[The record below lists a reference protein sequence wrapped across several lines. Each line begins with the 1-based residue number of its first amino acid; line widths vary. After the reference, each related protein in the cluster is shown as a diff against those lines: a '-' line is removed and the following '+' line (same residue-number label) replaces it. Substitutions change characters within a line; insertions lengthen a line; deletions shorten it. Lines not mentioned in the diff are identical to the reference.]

1 MTSSPDLDSF
11 ISTFAND
18 AEKGTVRNGYA
29 LFLYQRNE
37 SDLKVTATQID
48 QLLQKTYS
56 SYTSKQLTVLQNL
69 KYMMNQINSW
79 KRRLSSNWMRIQNLL
94 ERPVQVPRSRKKQM
108 PSTSLAETEDVLEDV
123 EHAQEISTPVHKL
136 RNDCERCETT
146 RKEWIDK
153 YNVLDRISFTALP
166 CTGTIS
172 NMALELGILSD
183 LQVGELM
190 FKENELTLSWDLTP
204 LDGQQINSCHI
215 SSKHQ
220 NLTLQTFGM
229 PGGTTEDYLEH
240 ILNAIHDI
248 GCWYSTYH
256 GIQQHVV
263 LYTLF
268 QSLQATLTDRDGMA
282 SEARKE
288 LKKLDVDWSV
298 STSLYGHEGSAAN
311 LVHALSKLRY
321 KESSRDPKGFK
332 AYLLREGLKKT
343 YIPRYVGNRFHV
355 LFLLAGIIYKIKDS
369 LAVYLEKF
377 CKSMK
382 LREAIEKDLTNPDV
396 MVQIRVLGLFGK
408 LLTGPWM
415 KLFYNKSSS
424 LRKLSYLEM
433 TPFVRRSITT
443 LKELQL
449 NPASILTLEFD
460 VFGHPLLVD
469 DVLVVLRDVELQPGE
484 RFFRTVS
491 VLASCFVK
499 VLERQLDDYLT
510 GDLANPMEAMMQQ
523 TSSAPLHNIHSERVL
538 GMVDSQFH
546 RAPNASFGF
555 VDAKVKCQANKTMD
569 WLLAKPVKEQGS
581 LIKFAV
587 RQARKQRKVLEER
600 VQVMS
605 KTIMSRQIIIGQKR
619 DKTERKK
626 VEKKVLGCLEKDAG
640 FGNDIFVALFTETK
654 LILSS
659 LLSERFD
666 CLPLSIRHVWDVDGK
681 DQVFDGK
688 IDM

>member
-48 QLLQKTYS
+48 QLLQKTDS

-79 KRRLSSNWMRIQNLL
+79 KRRLSSNWMRIQDLL

-123 EHAQEISTPVHKL
+123 EHAQEISTPVQKL

-153 YNVLDRISFTALP
+153 KELKNVKDQVNRMVAKLRMLEEQRKDFELDTTRPEDVEKNVECLKKPTMFDPSTRKCIYSCILHQVPFEKTCSLIKFIVHELTGISFTALP

-190 FKENELTLSWDLTP
+190 FKENELTLSWDSTP
-204 LDGQQINSCHI
+204 LDGQKINSCHI

-248 GCWYSTYH
+248 GCQYSTYH

-268 QSLQATLTDRDGMA
+268 QSLQATLTDRAKVNKCVNDKLEEMVDRKLVQLKCFLHPLDGMA

-298 STSLYGHEGSAAN
+298 STSLYGHEGSTAN

-321 KESSRDPKGFK
+321 KENSRDPKGFK

-343 YIPRYVGNRFHV
+343 YIPRYVGNKLHV
-355 LFLLAGIIYKIKDS
+355 LFLLAVIIYKIKDS

-415 KLFYNKSSS
+415 KLFYNKSSG
-424 LRKLSYLEM
+424 LRELSHLEM
-433 TPFVRRSITT
+433 RD
-443 LKELQL
+443 
-449 NPASILTLEFD
+449 LTAFLCLSD
-460 VFGHPLLVD
+460 M
-469 DVLVVLRDVELQPGE
+469 
-484 RFFRTVS
+484 
-491 VLASCFVK
+491 
-499 VLERQLDDYLT
+499 T
-510 GDLANPMEAMMQQ
+510 GMLM
-523 TSSAPLHNIHSERVL
+523 
-538 GMVDSQFH
+538 
-546 RAPNASFGF
+546 
-555 VDAKVKCQANKTMD
+555 
-569 WLLAKPVKEQGS
+569 
-581 LIKFAV
+581 
-587 RQARKQRKVLEER
+587 
-600 VQVMS
+600 
-605 KTIMSRQIIIGQKR
+605 
-619 DKTERKK
+619 
-626 VEKKVLGCLEKDAG
+626 
-640 FGNDIFVALFTETK
+640 
-654 LILSS
+654 
-659 LLSERFD
+659 
-666 CLPLSIRHVWDVDGK
+666 
-681 DQVFDGK
+681 GK
-688 IDM
+688 IKCLMER